1 MMQAFTKVRWNKVI
15 ALSFNTT
22 AAKLTSRLLCT
33 TACGPASSFAVQKAE
48 QSTQNRVDFVRERS
62 FCRLNPSAVPIV
74 YRSHLFVPISRES
87 PSFLLDLIDLTPAAS
102 LHSQKKVHLTLY
114 HLTYRYDVDAK
125 WIERLATI
133 FKEPKTEADGE
144 ANVASSN
151 PNSHPDG
158 SSSLTRV
165 RLACWMNLSPCFHRS
180 APRPSHL
187 TNIGFRF
194 ASRLQSGLYLG
205 RVF

>member
-1 MMQAFTKVRWNKVI
+1 MF
-15 ALSFNTT
+15 ALLFNTT

-48 QSTQNRVDFVRERS
+48 QSIHNRVNFVRERS
-62 FCRLNPSAVPIV
+62 LSRSNPSAVPIV
-74 YRSHLFVPISRES
+74 YRSHLFVPISRER
-87 PSFLLDLIDLTPAAS
+87 PSFLLDLIDLTPVAS

-125 WIERLATI
+125 WMDRLSTI
-133 FKEPKTEADGE
+133 FKEPKTEVDGE
-144 ANVASSN
+144 ATIASSN
-151 PNSHPDG
+151 PTPDADG

-165 RLACWMNLSPCFHRS
+165 RLACLMCLSPCFYRS

-187 TNIGFRF
+187 TNTDFRF
-194 ASRLQSGLYLG
+194 AS
-205 RVF
+205 